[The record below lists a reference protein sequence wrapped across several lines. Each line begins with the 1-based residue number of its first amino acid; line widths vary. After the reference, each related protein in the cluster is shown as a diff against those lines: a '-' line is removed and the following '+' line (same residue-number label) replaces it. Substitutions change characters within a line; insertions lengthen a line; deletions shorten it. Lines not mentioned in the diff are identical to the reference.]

1 MKYVYYSKTEFY
13 QMLICCRAN
22 NATDCSAAGVED
34 VIKLLLQQLSRLLH
48 TTIDNLKTGYIED
61 SDSFFFIY

>member
-1 MKYVYYSKTEFY
+1 MKYVYYFKTEFY

-22 NATDCSAAGVED
+22 DATDCGAAGVED

-48 TTIDNLKTGYIED
+48 TTIDNLKTGWAFY
-61 SDSFFFIY
+61 